1 MLFPEPCP
9 QRLCCSGQREKGMVQ
24 KGRRPPATLPRKARL
39 SYCDANPAPPSPAMT
54 DYSLD
59 INIPTMAV
67 RHEGQP
73 SWQPWYP
80 PAGPPSVP
88 PASLQGTPLLASS
101 RASPLPAGPS
111 VCLAGSGAV
120 LKDLALGPPGCSPGP
135 PVSPQ
140 PLVCRS
146 WPCLLLPSS
155 HSRVARVGGA

>member
-1 MLFPEPCP
+1 
-9 QRLCCSGQREKGMVQ
+9 MVQ
-24 KGRRPPATLPRKARL
+24 KGGRPPATLPREARL

-88 PASLQGTPLLASS
+88 PASLQGAPLLSARILPGLTPPCLSGRIWGCAEGLGPVTPRLLSWSS
-101 RASPLPAGPS
+101 SFPTPAAPCLS
-111 VCLAGSGAV
+111 V
-120 LKDLALGPPGCSPGP
+120 LALLATTE
-135 PVSPQ
+135 Q
-140 PLVCRS
+140 PF
-146 WPCLLLPSS
+146 
-155 HSRVARVGGA
+155 